1 MRPGAEVKRPRPG
14 FALALLLALPG
25 LAGCATNTKLTRSD
39 TPRIAGRTYVITG
52 ASSGFGRGAA
62 VRAGSLGANV
72 VLAARRAALLEEVA
86 AEIRAKGGRALVVP
100 TDVADPAAAE
110 RLAAAAVAR
119 FGRIDVWVNNAG
131 VIAIGEFEKMPVA
144 DQARIVDVNLK
155 GVIYGAHAAMRR
167 FVPQGRGT
175 LVNVGS
181 VESVVPLPY
190 HAAYVSTKYGILG
203 LGRALNEEMRLKGL
217 GRTVRVSTVMPFAAD
232 TPIWAHAGNYTG
244 RTPRMIM
251 LDPAQKVAD
260 AIVWASVHPRE
271 ELPVGW
277 KAQGAVSAHNILPDL
292 TEAVA
297 ADIYHDAQMRDA
309 PKGAPA
315 TSGSVFRPVAEG
327 RGVSGGVRE
336 RITAEDRARK
346 RR

>member
-1 MRPGAEVKRPRPG
+1 MKRV
-14 FALALLLALPG
+14 AAALLLAP
-25 LAGCATNTKLTRSD
+25 LAGCAANTALTRSD

-72 VLAARRAALLEEVA
+72 VLAARRAELLEEVA
-86 AEIRAKGGRALVVP
+86 AEVRAAGGQALVVR
-100 TDVADPAAAE
+100 TDVADGAAVE
-110 RLAAAAVAR
+110 RLADAAVSR

-131 VIAIGEFEKMPVA
+131 VASIGAFDEVPVA
-144 DQARIVDVNLK
+144 DQARTVDVNLK
-155 GVIYGAHAAMRR
+155 GVVYGAHAAMRR
-167 FVPQGRGT
+167 FVRQGFGT

-190 HAAYVSTKYGILG
+190 QATYSATKYGVLG

-217 GRTVRVSTVMPFAAD
+217 GKRVRVSTVMPFAAD
-232 TPIWAHAGNYTG
+232 TPFWRHVGNYTG
-244 RTPRMIM
+244 RVPRMIL

-277 KAQGAVSAHNILPDL
+277 KAQAAVSAHNLFPDL
-292 TEAVA
+292 TETVA
-297 ADIYHDAQMRDA
+297 ANVYHKVQMRDA
-309 PKGAPA
+309 PAGAPA
-315 TSGSVFRPVAEG
+315 TSGSVHHPIPEG
-327 RGVSGGVRE
+327 RGVSGGNAG
-336 RITAEDRARK
+336 RIKAEDRARK
-346 RR
+346 ARR